1 MYIIESNIL
10 SLSQLEVLLFDGN
23 ASFWCTFSF
32 KYVDEEDSAIYEY
45 KDLQIRIVGTYN
57 GELQEGYS
65 IECL

>member
-23 ASFWCTFSF
+23 ASFWCVFSF
-32 KYVDEEDSAIYEY
+32 KYLEDEDSAIYEHE
-45 KDLQIRIVGTYN
+45 DLQIKVVGTYQ
-57 GELQEGYS
+57 GELQEGYT